1 MGAAGR
7 ADPVDTAPYAYKVHA
22 DPTDTAH
29 SAPWMTANAAIPVP
43 EMGRMCRYGAN
54 GRFGSRDFSLPM
66 VPKPPTNAKKKC
78 KNEYFDTIYST
89 IMMYSY
95 HIWKLTVR

>member
-1 MGAAGR
+1 MAAGR

-22 DPTDTAH
+22 NPTDTALT
-29 SAPWMTANAAIPVP
+29 APWMTADAAIPAP

-66 VPKPPTNAKKKC
+66 APTNVKKSVKMS
-78 KNEYFDTIYST
+78 I
-89 IMMYSY
+89 
-95 HIWKLTVR
+95 LTLFTVL